1 MEKNYLILREIFYFL
16 TLSAIVLTLLELS
29 WNGMV
34 LAYFNINWLLISWV
48 FVGIVI
54 LLINPKNS

>member
-1 MEKNYLILREIFYFL
+1 MKKYYLILREIFYFL
-16 TLSAIVLTLLELS
+16 TCSAIILTLLES
-29 WNGMV
+29 GWNGMV